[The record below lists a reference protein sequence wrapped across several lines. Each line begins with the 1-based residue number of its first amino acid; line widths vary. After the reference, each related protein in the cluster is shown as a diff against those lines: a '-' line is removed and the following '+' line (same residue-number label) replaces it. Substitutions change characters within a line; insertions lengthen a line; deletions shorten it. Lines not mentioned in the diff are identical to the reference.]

1 LNSTKLIVSACG
13 GAAIMTASVIPTFS
27 ANTKA
32 PPYSGCVEVA
42 KQEYNAAKKQGLLNT
57 RFNRYVRTGRIGRR
71 YYWYCHS

>member
-1 LNSTKLIVSACG
+1 MNSTKLIVSACG
-13 GAAIMTASVIPTFS
+13 GVAIMMVSVTPAFS

-32 PPYSGCVEVA
+32 PPYPGCVEVA